1 MSHRVF
7 LQPCQLNGVLKC
19 CHDYLVVLQQFLR
32 RSLVFLSFI
41 AIKYLQIASRHFE
54 QTNRMFLKEWLNL
67 TSNIVGIF
75 RVCTWAKGKSVFFQ
89 PLIQKTWN
97 GISAF
102 SSRFSG
108 LNSFRVLSS
117 IASARFYCPLRQV
130 RCWWICF
137 SVYCQHLSSLI
148 SSGNI
153 HFVLSGGLLPSS
165 FLLFAAAIFTRCWRY
180 HRTINQ

>member
-32 RSLVFLSFI
+32 RSLMFLSFI
-41 AIKYLQIASRHFE
+41 AIKCLQISSRHFE

-75 RVCTWAKGKSVFFQ
+75 RVCTWTKGKSVFFQ
-89 PLIQKTWN
+89 PLIQKNMKRHICVFQQIFW
-97 GISAF
+97 IKF
-102 SSRFSG
+102 FSG
-108 LNSFRVLSS
+108 FEQHGFRPLLITLYSKS
-117 IASARFYCPLRQV
+117 CADRFAFFAYR
-130 RCWWICF
+130 
-137 SVYCQHLSSLI
+137 QHLSSLI

-153 HFVLSGGLLPSS
+153 HFVLSGDLLPSS
-165 FLLFAAAIFTRCWRY
+165 FLLFAAAIFTRC
-180 HRTINQ
+180 